1 MVEMPVALA
10 ERRTTPE
17 ELPRV
22 LRETLQATKLEDGL
36 QAGRRNLSRRL
47 DPGACEVHV
56 ERPCFCAHP
65 SRFEGGVHRVGYL
78 RCVFFGRKGEYGWTG
93 AGEGCAVGAV
103 RMGSFYDVF

>member
-17 ELPRV
+17 ELSRV
-22 LRETLQATKLEDGL
+22 VRETLQATKLKDGL

-47 DPGACEVHV
+47 DPGTCEVHV

-65 SRFEGGVHRVGYL
+65 SRFEGGVHRVDYA
-78 RCVFFGRKGEYGWTG
+78 RCVLLGRKGEYEKGPKCLHSG
-93 AGEGCAVGAV
+93 PVIY
-103 RMGSFYDVF
+103 FL